1 MMTLKYMERDRGS
14 MGQKEVYDLLSK
26 NDWMTA
32 REIYEQL
39 PISSTS
45 IHASLRRLVK
55 SGYVTCRAKLVVRG
69 NRIREYKVIQ

>member
-1 MMTLKYMERDRGS
+1 
-14 MGQKEVYDLLSK
+14 MGQREVYDLLSK

-69 NRIREYKVIQ
+69 NCIREYKVIQ

>member
-1 MMTLKYMERDRGS
+1 MKTLIYMKRHDDN
-14 MGQKEVYDLLSK
+14 MGQREVYDLLSK

-69 NRIREYKVIQ
+69 NCIREYKVVQ